1 MSEINTVI
9 FESVP
14 STNTYAKE
22 NVASRPMPSLISAN
36 EQTAGRGRHGKTFYS
51 PKDTGLYMTLVFPAP
66 DEECELLT
74 PAAAV
79 AVCSVLE
86 SVGCVP
92 EIKWV
97 NDIFIDKKKVCGI
110 LTEKFSKSGK
120 EYVAIGIGINVT
132 TADFPESLDIAG
144 NIHIDVKLG
153 KTEFAEMISKL
164 ILEYVDEPDNE
175 LMLSEYK
182 NRLFILNR
190 NIKYEKNGKEYS
202 AIAIDVNS
210 FCNLVVRRSDDT
222 IDILSSGEI
231 SIKL

>member
-22 NVASRPMPSLISAN
+22 NVASLPMPSLIIAN

-92 EIKWV
+92 EIK
-97 NDIFIDKKKVCGI
+97 
-110 LTEKFSKSGK
+110 
-120 EYVAIGIGINVT
+120 
-132 TADFPESLDIAG
+132 
-144 NIHIDVKLG
+144 
-153 KTEFAEMISKL
+153 
-164 ILEYVDEPDNE
+164 
-175 LMLSEYK
+175 
-182 NRLFILNR
+182 
-190 NIKYEKNGKEYS
+190 
-202 AIAIDVNS
+202 
-210 FCNLVVRRSDDT
+210 
-222 IDILSSGEI
+222 
-231 SIKL
+231 